1 MQLSDADKK
10 LVARLKKSQQ
20 QFIRW
25 RWVGLLGAILC
36 IGVGIYGFLLLKD
49 FAQEPALPSVM
60 AIAFLSPIVYLL
72 QIGGFGL
79 LIYLAAFWRGRP
91 EVLLLLRLMDES
103 QDDA

>member
-1 MQLSDADKK
+1 MQLSDAEKK
-10 LVARLKKSQQ
+10 LVARLKKRQH

-25 RWVGLLGAILC
+25 RWAGVLGAIVC
-36 IGVGIYGFLLLKD
+36 IGVGFYAFLVLKD

-79 LIYLAAFWRGRP
+79 LIYLATFWRGRP
-91 EVLLLLRLMDES
+91 EVALLLRLLDDS

>member
-1 MQLSDADKK
+1 MKLFDTDQK
-10 LVARLKKSQQ
+10 LVARLKKRQQ

-25 RWVGLLGAILC
+25 RWVGLLGATLC
-36 IGVGIYGFLLLKD
+36 IGVGFYAFLVLKD

-72 QIGGFGL
+72 QISGFGL
-79 LIYLAAFWRGRP
+79 LIYLAASWRGRP
-91 EVLLLLRLMDES
+91 EVVLLLRLVDES